1 MSLSPSYAGL
11 ILAAGTSSRMGT
23 DKALLPWR
31 NGTFLSAAIH
41 TLVATT
47 ELVVVIA
54 GRNQQ
59 VIAPVVYST
68 SAFLAIN
75 PNPEEGQFSSLRTGL
90 NEVLGRGRDTAIIT
104 LVDRPSPA
112 VATIER
118 LKQVFLA
125 APDNIWA
132 VVPEF
137 DGRHGH
143 PFIAGRE
150 MIEAFLRAPA
160 TSNAREVEHALPG
173 HILYQ
178 PVDDPL
184 VAVNVNTQ
192 EDFQQLLSGQI
203 LSGQL
208 PSGHKA

>member
-1 MSLSPSYAGL
+1 MPISPSYAGL

-31 NGTFLSAAIH
+31 NGTFLSAAIE

-47 ELVVVIA
+47 DLVIVIA
-54 GRNQQ
+54 GRNRQT
-59 VIAPVVYST
+59 IAPVVYST
-68 SAFLAIN
+68 SAFLAVN
-75 PNPEEGQFSSLRTGL
+75 PNPDEGQFSSLRAGL

-160 TSNAREVEHALPG
+160 TSNAREVEHALQG
-173 HILYQ
+173 HILYH

-192 EDFQQLLSGQI
+192 EEFQQLLSRQI

>member
-41 TLVATT
+41 TLEATT
-47 ELVVVIA
+47 ELVIVIA
-54 GRNQQ
+54 GHNQQ
-59 VIAPVVYST
+59 TIAPVVYST
-68 SAFLAIN
+68 SAFLAVN
-75 PNPEEGQFSSLRTGL
+75 PNPDEGQFSSLRVGL
-90 NEVLGRGRDTAIIT
+90 NEVLGRGRDAAIIT

-118 LKQVFLA
+118 LKKVFLGA
-125 APDNIWA
+125 SDNIWA

-160 TSNAREVEHALPG
+160 VSNAREVEHALQE

-192 EDFQQLLSGQI
+192 EEFQQLLSGQI

>member
-1 MSLSPSYAGL
+1 MPISPSYAGL

-31 NGTFLSAAIH
+31 NGTFLSAAIE

-47 ELVVVIA
+47 DLVIVIA

-59 VIAPVVYST
+59 AIAPVVYST
-68 SAFLAIN
+68 SAFLAVN
-75 PNPEEGQFSSLRTGL
+75 PNPEEGQFSSLRAGL

-118 LKQVFLA
+118 LKQVFMA

-160 TSNAREVEHALPG
+160 ASNAREVEHALQG

-192 EDFQQLLSGQI
+192 EEFQQLLSGQI

>member
-1 MSLSPSYAGL
+1 MPISPSYAGL

-31 NGTFLSAAIH
+31 NGTFLSAAIES
-41 TLVATT
+41 LVATT
-47 ELVVVIA
+47 DLVIVIA

-59 VIAPVVYST
+59 AIAPVVYST
-68 SAFLAIN
+68 SAFLAVN
-75 PNPEEGQFSSLRTGL
+75 PNPDEGQFSSLRAGL

-160 TSNAREVEHALPG
+160 TSNAREVEHALQG
-173 HILYQ
+173 HILYC

-192 EDFQQLLSGQI
+192 EEFQQLLSGQI

>member
-11 ILAAGTSSRMGT
+11 ILAAGASSRMGS

-31 NGTFLSAAIH
+31 NGTFLSAAIN
-41 TLVATT
+41 TLQAAT
-47 ELVVVIA
+47 ELVIVIA

-59 VIAPVVYST
+59 AIAPVVYANG
-68 SAFLAIN
+68 AFLVTN
-75 PNPEEGQFSSLRTGL
+75 PNPDEGQFSSLRIGL
-90 NEVLGRGRDTAIIT
+90 NEVLGRGRDAAIVT
-104 LVDRPSPA
+104 LVDRPAPN
-112 VATIER
+112 VATIEQ

-125 APDNIWA
+125 APDQIWA

-137 DGRHGH
+137 GGRHGH
-143 PFIAGRE
+143 PIIVGRE

-160 TSNAREVEHALPG
+160 TSNAREVEHSLQE
-173 HILYQ
+173 HILYL

-192 EDFQQLLSGQI
+192 EEFQQLLSGHI
-203 LSGQL
+203 LSGH
-208 PSGHKA
+208 SA

>member
-31 NGTFLSAAIH
+31 NGTFLSAVIH
-41 TLVATT
+41 TLEATT
-47 ELVVVIA
+47 ELVIVIA

-59 VIAPVVYST
+59 TITPVVYST
-68 SAFLAIN
+68 SAFLAVN
-75 PNPEEGQFSSLRTGL
+75 PNPEEGQFSSLRAGL

-150 MIEAFLRAPA
+150 IIEAFLRAPA
-160 TSNAREVEHALPG
+160 TSNAREVEHALQG

-192 EDFQQLLSGQI
+192 EEFQQLLSGQI

>member
-11 ILAAGTSSRMGT
+11 ILAAGASLRMGS

-31 NGTFLSAAIH
+31 NGTFLSAAIN
-41 TLVATT
+41 TLQAAT
-47 ELVVVIA
+47 ELVIVIA

-59 VIAPVVYST
+59 AIAPVVYANG
-68 SAFLAIN
+68 AFLVTN
-75 PNPEEGQFSSLRTGL
+75 PNPDEGQFSSLRIGL
-90 NEVLGRGRDTAIIT
+90 NEVLGRGRDAAIVT
-104 LVDRPSPA
+104 LVDRPAPN
-112 VATIER
+112 VATIEQ

-125 APDNIWA
+125 APDQIWA

-137 DGRHGH
+137 GGRHGH
-143 PFIAGRE
+143 PIIVGRE

-160 TSNAREVEHALPG
+160 TSNAREVEHSLQE
-173 HILYQ
+173 HILYL

-192 EDFQQLLSGQI
+192 EEFQQLLSGHI
-203 LSGQL
+203 LSGH
-208 PSGHKA
+208 SA

>member
-1 MSLSPSYAGL
+1 MSRSPSYAGL
-11 ILAAGTSSRMGT
+11 ILAAGASLRMGT

-31 NGTFLSAAIH
+31 NGTFLSVGID
-41 TLVATT
+41 TLQDTS
-47 ELVVVIA
+47 ELVIVVA
-54 GRNQQ
+54 GRNSE
-59 VIAPVVYST
+59 VIAPIVYAHG
-68 SAFLAIN
+68 AFLVVN
-75 PNPEEGQFSSLRTGL
+75 PNPDEGQFSSLRVGL
-90 NEVLGRGRDTAIIT
+90 NDVLGRGRDTAIVT
-104 LVDRPSPA
+104 LVDRPSPK

-118 LKQVFLA
+118 LKQAFLA

-137 DGRHGH
+137 ESRHGH

-160 TSNAREVEHALPG
+160 TSNAREIEHAHQE
-173 HILYQ
+173 HILYL

-192 EDFQQLLSGQI
+192 EEFQQLLSGHI
-203 LSGQL
+203 LSGH
-208 PSGHKA
+208 SA

>member
-1 MSLSPSYAGL
+1 MPISPSYAGL

-31 NGTFLSAAIH
+31 NGTFLSAAIES
-41 TLVATT
+41 LVATT
-47 ELVVVIA
+47 DLVIVIA

-59 VIAPVVYST
+59 AIAPVVYST
-68 SAFLAIN
+68 SAFLAVN
-75 PNPEEGQFSSLRTGL
+75 PNPDEGQFSSLRAGL

-160 TSNAREVEHALPG
+160 TSNAREVEHALQG
-173 HILYQ
+173 HILYY

-192 EDFQQLLSGQI
+192 EEFQQLLSGQT
-203 LSGQL
+203 LLGQL

>member
-41 TLVATT
+41 TLEATT
-47 ELVVVIA
+47 ELVIVIA

-59 VIAPVVYST
+59 TITPVVYST
-68 SAFLAIN
+68 SAFLAVN
-75 PNPEEGQFSSLRTGL
+75 PNPEEGQFSSLRAGL

-112 VATIER
+112 VGTIQR

-160 TSNAREVEHALPG
+160 TSNAREVEHALQG

-192 EDFQQLLSGQI
+192 EEFQQLLSGQI

>member
-1 MSLSPSYAGL
+1 MPLSPSYAGL

-31 NGTFLSAAIH
+31 DGTFLSAAIDS
-41 TLVATT
+41 LVATT
-47 ELVVVIA
+47 DLVIVIA

-59 VIAPVVYST
+59 TIAPVVYST
-68 SAFLAIN
+68 SAFLAVN
-75 PNPEEGQFSSLRTGL
+75 PNPDEGQFSSLRAGL

-125 APDNIWA
+125 APDNVWA

-160 TSNAREVEHALPG
+160 ASNAREVEHSLQE

>member
-11 ILAAGTSSRMGT
+11 ILAAGASSRMGS

-31 NGTFLSAAIH
+31 NGTFLSAAIN
-41 TLVATT
+41 TLQAAT
-47 ELVVVIA
+47 ELVIVIA

-59 VIAPVVYST
+59 AIAPVVYANG
-68 SAFLAIN
+68 AFLVTN
-75 PNPEEGQFSSLRTGL
+75 PNPDEGQFSSLRIGL
-90 NEVLGRGRDTAIIT
+90 NEVLGRGRDAAIVT
-104 LVDRPSPA
+104 LVDRPAPN
-112 VATIER
+112 VATIEQ

-125 APDNIWA
+125 APDQIWA

-137 DGRHGH
+137 GSRHGH
-143 PFIAGRE
+143 PIIVGRE

-160 TSNAREVEHALPG
+160 TSNAREVEHSLQE
-173 HILYQ
+173 HILYL

-192 EDFQQLLSGQI
+192 EEFQQLLSGHI
-203 LSGQL
+203 LSGH
-208 PSGHKA
+208 SA

>member
-11 ILAAGTSSRMGT
+11 ILAAGASSRMGA

-41 TLVATT
+41 TLEATT
-47 ELVVVIA
+47 ELVIVIA

-59 VIAPVVYST
+59 TIAPVVYST
-68 SAFLAIN
+68 SAFLAVN
-75 PNPEEGQFSSLRTGL
+75 PNPDEGQFSSLRVGL

-104 LVDRPSPA
+104 LVDRPSPS

-118 LKQVFLA
+118 LKQIFLA

-160 TSNAREVEHALPG
+160 ASNAREVEHALQE

-192 EDFQQLLSGQI
+192 EEFQQLLSGQI